1 MTLKVQCSR
10 FICAPP
16 IQSTCMQVKKTAVP
30 CKTSTTQILGKKM
43 WRFDQCWLNPSTILL
58 INGFYR
64 PIFLIDGFD
73 QLVLLINDFHQPVL
87 LINDFSTDFTLHSS
101 LVVLSGMEMW
111 SQMDNSWLPGSAFMN
126 YSYLHL
132 VQQRH
137 VYQDWI
143 HNQEATML
151 LMQSTRWNKNVCA
164 IFFIA
169 NSLLGS
175 LG

>member
-1 MTLKVQCSR
+1 MGLSLTPNTPAAFLLQQPWVIIMTLKVQCSR

-87 LINDFSTDFTLHSS
+87 LINDLSTDFTLHSS

-111 SQMDNSWLPGSAFMN
+111 SQMLWYTDLLFVHFL
-126 YSYLHL
+126 YLSC
-132 VQQRH
+132 
-137 VYQDWI
+137 
-143 HNQEATML
+143 T
-151 LMQSTRWNKNVCA
+151 
-164 IFFIA
+164 
-169 NSLLGS
+169 
-175 LG
+175 